1 MNEQILALAAICQ
14 AAYTV
19 QQIARKGELD
29 DSALTVMLSSITNTS
44 PERAID
50 VYGGDISAL
59 KPGLQT
65 IVDQLGNDAKIKDPE
80 ITRYIVSLI
89 ALERQLAKRSKQLNL
104 LGERIEQAKRQLG
117 HYELLSDTLLNSF
130 ASIYSDIISPIGS
143 RIQVAGEPEVLKQP
157 TNQHKIRAVLLAGI
171 RAAVLWRQVG
181 GKRRTILFSR
191 GKIVDAAKQQLN
203 RI

>member
-19 QQIARKGELD
+19 QKIARKGELD
-29 DSALTVMLSSITNTS
+29 EQALTVMLGSITNTS

-117 HYELLSDTLLNSF
+117 HYELHSDTLLNSF

>member
-1 MNEQILALAAICQ
+1 MT
-14 AAYTV
+14 TV
-19 QQIARKGELD
+19 L
-29 DSALTVMLSSITNTS
+29 LTVMLSSITNTS
-44 PERAID
+44 PDRAID

-59 KPGLQT
+59 KFGLQT

>member
-29 DSALTVMLSSITNTS
+29 DRALTVMLSSITNTS
-44 PERAID
+44 PDRAID

-59 KPGLQT
+59 KFGLQT